1 MIPFFSLFVTHQLL
15 GFLVHGV
22 LATEFAILHEFQSVR
37 VIFLVFLCVVISLLA
52 LGACQSNLDS
62 CVIRHLAAPP
72 IIFYLTFLGRNA
84 RVPPSERNRTTHD
97 GWRIA
102 RFLHAKMRTT
112 KKPFDRGRDIIPH
125 FGHAVKSFFK
135 LFPSLFQLLYFS
147 LL

>member
-37 VIFLVFLCVVISLLA
+37 VIFLVFLCVIVSLFA
-52 LGACQSNLDS
+52 LGASESNLDS

-72 IIFYLTFLGRNA
+72 IINFTPWGQC
-84 RVPPSERNRTTHD
+84 VPPSERIAGNPY

-102 RFLHAKMRTT
+102 RL
-112 KKPFDRGRDIIPH
+112 PVP
-125 FGHAVKSFFK
+125 
-135 LFPSLFQLLYFS
+135 
-147 LL
+147 

>member
-1 MIPFFSLFVTHQLL
+1 MIPFFNLFVTHQLL

-72 IIFYLTFLGRNA
+72 IKIFLTLQRSA
-84 RVPPSERNRTTHD
+84 CVPPSERKDRATRN
-97 GWRIA
+97 GWRIVRFA
-102 RFLHAKMRTT
+102 RKNAHKEKAL
-112 KKPFDRGRDIIPH
+112 
-125 FGHAVKSFFK
+125 
-135 LFPSLFQLLYFS
+135 
-147 LL
+147 